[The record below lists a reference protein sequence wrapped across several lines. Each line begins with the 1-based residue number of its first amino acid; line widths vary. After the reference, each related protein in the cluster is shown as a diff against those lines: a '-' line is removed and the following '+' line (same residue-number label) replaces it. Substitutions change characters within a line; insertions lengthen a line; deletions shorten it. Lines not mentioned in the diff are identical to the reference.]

1 MEQFEKVEKLR
12 EKTGVSY
19 EDAKKALEEH
29 DWDMLEAI
37 VALENEGKIK
47 KPEVSTY
54 TTGHSGNGEFENAS
68 RTYEE
73 NSSRMT
79 FGQMADKFFQWC
91 GKIIK
96 KGCENF
102 FEVKKNGKEIINI
115 PVIVLVI
122 FILVAFW
129 VTVPLL
135 IIGMFCGFKYSFR
148 GDMAGTIDINSACDK
163 AAQTCVNIKKE
174 FTGKQ
179 E

>member
-1 MEQFEKVEKLR
+1 
-12 EKTGVSY
+12 
-19 EDAKKALEEH
+19 
-29 DWDMLEAI
+29 
-37 VALENEGKIK
+37 
-47 KPEVSTY
+47 
-54 TTGHSGNGEFENAS
+54 
-68 RTYEE
+68 
-73 NSSRMT
+73 MT

-115 PVIVLVI
+115 PVIILVI

-163 AAQTCVNIKKE
+163 AAQTCVNIRKE
-174 FTGKQ
+174 FTDKQ